1 MIQPSVTVLTITLL
15 SALSPPDPA
24 AAIPLSVGAS
34 HQMQVG
40 WQSFQ
45 RIGTRLTRIQE
56 SGTSGENI
64 RPNGGVF
71 ALYGTPFT
79 PDPLQESFDYS
90 SINRDTSTVRESR
103 SSGISVFGSTSTTRQ
118 TTNPAPLGFFSG
130 NSIFQQ

>member
-1 MIQPSVTVLTITLL
+1 MIQPTATVLSITLL
-15 SALSPPDPA
+15 SAWIQPAPA

-34 HQMQVG
+34 HQIQVG

-45 RIGTRLTRIQE
+45 RSGTRLTRIQE

-103 SSGISVFGSTSTTRQ
+103 SSGFSVLGSASTTRQ

-130 NSIFQQ
+130 NSIFQR

>member
-1 MIQPSVTVLTITLL
+1 VIQPTATVLTITLL
-15 SALSPPDPA
+15 SALILPDPA

-34 HQMQVG
+34 HQIQVG

-45 RIGTRLTRIQE
+45 GIGTRLTRIQE

-79 PDPLQESFDYS
+79 PDPRQESFDYS

-103 SSGISVFGSTSTTRQ
+103 SSGFSVLGTSTTTLQ
-118 TTNPAPLGFFSG
+118 TTNPEPLGFFSG
-130 NSIFQQ
+130 NSTFQQ